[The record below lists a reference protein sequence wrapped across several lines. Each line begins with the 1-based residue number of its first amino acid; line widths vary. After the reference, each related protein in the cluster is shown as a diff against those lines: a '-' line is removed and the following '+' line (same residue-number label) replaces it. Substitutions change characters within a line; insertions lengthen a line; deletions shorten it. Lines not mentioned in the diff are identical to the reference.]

1 MVSGRTVK
9 EVGVFAGLI
18 VVMHYAYYTIQNNP
32 SLVAPEQRS
41 ELFYGGAPEL
51 REWSLPPSNQS
62 QSLSAPPS
70 TPYTLFWEAAKTY
83 AATQPR
89 RTRMLI
95 RTRFFLQNRRNE

>member
-41 ELFYGGAPEL
+41 ELFYVRWLKEKFPALRPYGVQEYKPE
-51 REWSLPPSNQS
+51 PP
-62 QSLSAPPS
+62 A
-70 TPYTLFWEAAKTY
+70 EKK
-83 AATQPR
+83 
-89 RTRMLI
+89 
-95 RTRFFLQNRRNE
+95 